1 MGITRLAVGIPT
13 HQEADSIENVV
24 KQVDQGLARLSD
36 PADCI
41 IVNVDSNSPDGTSE
55 IFLRTPTRCRKESF
69 VTTERPRGKG
79 RNVLRFFERCIERQV
94 AALAIVDGD
103 LLSITPDWIEALL
116 GPVLRREADYVTPLY
131 FRHRFDGPMTNHF
144 AYPIMCGYFG
154 IGLRQPIGGEFGF
167 SSGLVNYILR
177 QPFGEVILGY
187 GIDIFLSM
195 SAVGGDFKL
204 TQTMLGR
211 KLHKPSL
218 PKMHLIHEQSIA
230 ATIATMR
237 LYPIHATDR
246 HVESAP
252 DSIDDLPTYGLYDE
266 SQTLLIEARAQAR
279 ELKPVYRFWLGGE
292 SLALFAAL
300 EDGGTTL
307 SAEAWTDLLAACIAR
322 AVWIEPQIP
331 AHIISEALVPALF
344 VRTVTC
350 WNETWRRPISEF
362 NAEVNLQARLL
373 REKLLRRHQEVG
385 NGLMPVQ
392 GVKPRSV

>member
-24 KQVDQGLARLSD
+24 KLVDQGLARLSD

-55 IFLRTPTRCRKESF
+55 IFRRTPTCCRKESF

-131 FRHRFDGPMTNHF
+131 LRHRFDGAMTNHF
-144 AYPIMCGYFG
+144 TYPIMCGYFG

-167 SSGLVNYILR
+167 SSGLVKYILQ
-177 QPFGEVILGY
+177 QPFEEVILGY

-195 SAVGGDFKL
+195 SAVGGGFKL

-211 KLHKPSL
+211 KLHKPTF
-218 PKMHLIHEQSIA
+218 PKVHLIEPQSIA

-237 LYPIHATDR
+237 LYPIHATHRDF
-246 HVESAP
+246 ELPP
-252 DSIDDLPTYGLYDE
+252 DSIDDLPTYSLYDE
-266 SQTLLIEARAQAR
+266 SQTVLIEARGQAR
-279 ELKPVYRFWLGGE
+279 ELKPIYRAWLGGE
-292 SLALFAAL
+292 SPALFDAF
-300 EDGGTTL
+300 EDGGISL

-322 AVWIEPQIP
+322 AIWIEPQIP
-331 AHIISEALVPALF
+331 AHVISKALTPALF
-344 VRTVTC
+344 VRKVTC
-350 WNETWRRPISEF
+350 WNETWGRPISEF

-385 NGLMPVQ
+385 NGLMPAQ